1 VAVFARASSIDRAE
15 NGLRA
20 ASPTDRDLLVN
31 SYCNRPEFI
40 SREFGAAA
48 LYLPLNL
55 ALVRDIVAADVME
68 APMEVRGSNR
78 ATRATVARG
87 TFCLPDPSKTAS
99 WPRWRP

>member
-1 VAVFARASSIDRAE
+1 
-15 NGLRA
+15 
-20 ASPTDRDLLVN
+20 
-31 SYCNRPEFI
+31 
-40 SREFGAAA
+40 
-48 LYLPLNL
+48 
-55 ALVRDIVAADVME
+55 VAADVME